1 MTPQHTHNA
10 HTHTRARRSPTRTV
24 PGTFNECV
32 GPLSSRRGVC
42 EGCLA
47 PPPHL
52 VCGGKVTLPYPTLG
66 LPAPCVQAPRQ
77 GHPSVR
83 PPEPAGGADVPMPR
97 PKCPDPPRVA
107 EVAIHRSESAPAAAS
122 STAAPP
128 PSPPSYGSPLSA
140 STSTST
146 LAPASASPYC
156 SCKCAG
162 AAALATPAPRG
173 CGGSAARRRG
183 WTLAQTR
190 PWPSSCPR

>member
-1 MTPQHTHNA
+1 MRRTPFVQTWSLRGLPGPAPAPRVWGEGYPTLPYLRSSCHPRTSA
-10 HTHTRARRSPTRTV
+10 SSRTSLRSPTRARWRSGRAHAAALMTQ
-24 PGTFNECV
+24 
-32 GPLSSRRGVC
+32 S
-42 EGCLA
+42 
-47 PPPHL
+47 
-52 VCGGKVTLPYPTLG
+52 
-66 LPAPCVQAPRQ
+66 PAP
-77 GHPSVR
+77 
-83 PPEPAGGADVPMPR
+83 
-97 PKCPDPPRVA
+97 VA
-107 EVAIHRSESAPAAAS
+107 ETAIHRSESAPAAAS

-190 PWPSSCPR
+190 PYISCCPR